1 MARARFNSRYQ
12 QFIKEIGFQYIGE
25 GGNINGLDA
34 TEIIRELAATKAMYE
49 DMEMANMKMRTERD
63 VARLERDNFKSLCGI
78 YEATFAGE
86 AG

>member
-12 QFIKEIGFQYIGE
+12 QLVKEIGFQYIGE

-34 TEIIRELAATKAMYE
+34 TEIIRELATVKAMYE
-49 DMEMANMKMRTERD
+49 DMEVKNMLLRTERD
-63 VARLERDNFKSLCGI
+63 TAIIERNNYRSICGI